1 MAVYRVEKTENFT
14 VLSNHQFKDFGLS
27 WKAKGLLSNML
38 SLPEDWKYSVV
49 GLSKLTSDGVDST
62 RRGLLE
68 LEEKGYLVR
77 RPVKEKGRIIGWEYD
92 IYEVPQKKNPE
103 EDDPEADNPGV
114 EEPNEG
120 NADAEESDKDTP
132 AQLNTIQSIPKGSS
146 TKGSRTNGSNAS
158 EGAPAYYPLDEEL
171 NGVLLEYIEH
181 RKKLKRPMAENAVYM
196 LMEKLDE
203 MTPDNNEKIA
213 ILKQSI
219 INGWIGIH
227 ILQEDKEKKQQKNST
242 AADDFAELVKE
253 FEEGEGGFIYDY

>member
-14 VLSNHQFKDFGLS
+14 VLSNHLFKDFGLS

-77 RPVKEKGRIIGWEYD
+77 RQVKEKGRIIGWEYD

-120 NADAEESDKDTP
+120 NADAEESGKATP
-132 AQLNTIQSIPKGSS
+132 AQLNTIQSIPKESS

-158 EGAPAYYPLDEEL
+158 EGAPAYYPLDDEL
-171 NGVLLEYIEH
+171 NETFSDYIAH
-181 RKKLKRPMAENAVYM
+181 RKKVGRPMTDKAIQ
-196 LMEKLDE
+196 LLIKHLDNK
-203 MTPDNNEKIA
+203 TSDNKEKIA
-213 ILKQSI
+213 ILEKSM
-219 INGWIGIH
+219 INGWIGID
-227 ILQEDKEKKQQKNST
+227 QKEEIFGKKQQKNGS

-253 FEEGEGGFIYDY
+253 FEEEEGGFIYDY